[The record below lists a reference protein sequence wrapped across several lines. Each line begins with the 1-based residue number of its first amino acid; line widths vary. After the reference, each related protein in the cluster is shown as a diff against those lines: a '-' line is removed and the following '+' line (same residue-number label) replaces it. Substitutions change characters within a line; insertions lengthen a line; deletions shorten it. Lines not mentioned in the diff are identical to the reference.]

1 MLRDEVHI
9 IIHAASSINL
19 GSALKRVS
27 DPIIDA
33 SEIIASLAFTCK
45 RLDRFI
51 HEIYEPERQS
61 HVLDELNEAYAKHLT
76 ERLLQHYFSV
86 HASEKKLLIV
96 RPAIAT
102 FTLALTKEVRIA
114 TKMDDPDNVVADR
127 LLCHLAMGTSG
138 CIHAVSGVRPRLK
151 FEELSNSLMKL
162 RRIPASFN
170 FSEDKT
176 IAMCQKLSEEEQQ
189 DLQLFTR
196 IDISDDL
203 LTQTEAIR
211 FAINAFARKRK
222 IWRLIVWLF

>member
-1 MLRDEVHI
+1 
-9 IIHAASSINL
+9 
-19 GSALKRVS
+19 
-27 DPIIDA
+27 
-33 SEIIASLAFTCK
+33 
-45 RLDRFI
+45 
-51 HEIYEPERQS
+51 
-61 HVLDELNEAYAKHLT
+61 
-76 ERLLQHYFSV
+76 
-86 HASEKKLLIV
+86 
-96 RPAIAT
+96 
-102 FTLALTKEVRIA
+102 
-114 TKMDDPDNVVADR
+114 MDDPDSRVIIDEVPVDVVADR

-138 CIHAVSGVRPRLK
+138 CIHAVSGADWKSTGQHSISRLYAI
-151 FEELSNSLMKL
+151 LG
-162 RRIPASFN
+162 ASFN